1 MEAKD
6 TSSSSPSNL
15 HPPSNYDE
23 IFMQRSLLFA
33 DSLKDLRTIRTQ
45 LYSAAE
51 FFEDSYHGNDHDQ
64 LLFES
69 LKDYVS
75 KALISTIDHLGS
87 VTSKVDSFLNENVD
101 EVFETNLGVLCME
114 QRLRTCQTYSDH
126 EGLSQQSLVIQIPKY
141 HKQYHLP
148 DGRFSGAVKAE
159 KAKAETLGLSASIG
173 VSRAHNMRFLHR
185 RGHTQQ
191 ASVSDF
197 VAFSF
202 TKPALTKGSEKR
214 SRSISPSRFRIKR
227 SGSGSAANQF
237 STPSFPAMR
246 SGSSIHQSISPSSR
260 QQNPAEGWRS
270 HSLYPEREKRKDIEV
285 YSKKT
290 RNLFKALL
298 SMHKYKNESGPP
310 YR

>member
-159 KAKAETLGLSASIG
+159 KAKAETLGL
-173 VSRAHNMRFLHR
+173 R

>member
-114 QRLRTCQTYSDH
+114 QSIISDLSPTANITTKMFILVQPRLSHPSPEGHRTPLIFSARSSDASSTNH
-126 EGLSQQSLVIQIPKY
+126 QQLTQAPIQ
-141 HKQYHLP
+141 
-148 DGRFSGAVKAE
+148 
-159 KAKAETLGLSASIG
+159 
-173 VSRAHNMRFLHR
+173 
-185 RGHTQQ
+185 
-191 ASVSDF
+191 
-197 VAFSF
+197 
-202 TKPALTKGSEKR
+202 
-214 SRSISPSRFRIKR
+214 
-227 SGSGSAANQF
+227 
-237 STPSFPAMR
+237 
-246 SGSSIHQSISPSSR
+246 
-260 QQNPAEGWRS
+260 
-270 HSLYPEREKRKDIEV
+270 
-285 YSKKT
+285 
-290 RNLFKALL
+290 
-298 SMHKYKNESGPP
+298 
-310 YR
+310 